1 MTEKEFEEYWKAN
14 RESILS
20 KDEEYRRAK
29 DNFKMSNGSDM
40 LLFGLPIVAGIVF
53 MNNVHLGN
61 ELLNWIASAAV
72 TIVCFAIC
80 VWIKSLITGSG
91 SPDEVETRIK
101 EKEKKKLAES
111 L

>member
-80 VWIKSLITGSG
+80 AWIKSLITGNC
-91 SPDEVETRIK
+91 SPDEVEARIK
-101 EKEKKKLAES
+101 EKEKKKYDCK
-111 L
+111 

>member
-80 VWIKSLITGSG
+80 AWIKSLITGSCL
-91 SPDEVETRIK
+91 PDEVEARIK
-101 EKEKKKLAES
+101 EKEKKKYDCK
-111 L
+111 

>member
-20 KDEEYRRAK
+20 KDEEYRLAK

-80 VWIKSLITGSG
+80 AWIKSLITGSC
-91 SPDEVETRIK
+91 SPDEVEARVK

>member
-61 ELLNWIASAAV
+61 ELLNWIVSAAV
-72 TIVCFAIC
+72 TIVCFATC

-91 SPDEVETRIK
+91 SPDEVEAKIK
-101 EKEKKKLAES
+101 EKEKKKYDCK
-111 L
+111 

>member
-61 ELLNWIASAAV
+61 ELLN
-72 TIVCFAIC
+72 
-80 VWIKSLITGSG
+80 
-91 SPDEVETRIK
+91 
-101 EKEKKKLAES
+101 
-111 L
+111 